1 MQRRSGARDPARG
14 HSLIE
19 VRESATSDLEAARG
33 IFAEYIGSVAHLA
46 AASFAHQRVDE
57 ELQTLPGRYGPPGGT
72 ILLAW
77 DAGTC
82 VGCAA
87 VRPLDGAQTC
97 ELKRMYVRPSHR
109 RMGLGRRLAE
119 AALLRARE
127 LGYRTVNLD
136 SDPRL
141 RPALALYRSL
151 GFSPAAR
158 YNQDPDPETV
168 YLARTL

>member
-1 MQRRSGARDPARG
+1 MVE
-14 HSLIE
+14 I
-19 VRESATSDLEAARG
+19 REAATSDMGTARD
-33 IFAEYIGSVAHLA
+33 IFAEYMGSIAHLA
-46 AASFAHQRVDE
+46 AASFAHQRADQ
-57 ELQTLPGRYGPPGGT
+57 ELLTLPGPYGPPGGV
-72 ILLAW
+72 IVLAW
-77 DAGTC
+77 EAGVC

-151 GFSPAAR
+151 GFGPAAR